1 MVSVEEIKKKIK
13 YNYEMAKIIIKQW
26 YENEHYID
34 IECVNIGTTEKLL
47 KFIHKEELFCR
58 QLAQSLPGIQSIEIC
73 MTIYGETTY
82 GKYQKYH
89 EKGSLHIYVAEAI
102 RILLYGINVEREYQM
117 LLPSLLFELLE
128 HIEIIAEAKELA
140 QMIEVGILCDTE
152 NLKLNQGYFSFG
164 ERDFHI
170 LEQYKHYYSG
180 KGLRLRMGGNTVKL
194 LIRDL
199 EKRNS
204 LKSNFVESI
213 QKLLSE
219 PVSGQDISFFKGTY
233 YEFFPALNECDHTYK
248 EFLEVL
254 LEKLDFLIKLEILL
268 LRQYVFLFSSK
279 KYEATEMALIVGH
292 PFIIPNKIVKESMVF
307 IPEWKRWSVTEVNRV
322 KFLDMPIIRTYDGR
336 CMTTFL
342 LCADAINAWLEDSIY
357 RGSESGGWKEKICQ
371 KIETYFENEVT
382 NYMRKHKFIAGKVEQ
397 NGKWHINSNNEVK
410 DLELLLPGE
419 VDVLGVSHDKKI
431 VYLIECKCIH
441 DVLTT
446 SGNIYQKFK
455 NVKKNLSGKYVQ
467 KLKKKR
473 EIIKQY
479 IEKHFLDYQF
489 LTVILTDIDFPVY
502 LSGDTINAWE
512 KYISICDF
520 DTLKKAIVKNTSPE
534 SFVQHI

>member
-1 MVSVEEIKKKIK
+1 MASVEEIKKRIK
-13 YNYEMAKIIIKQW
+13 FNYEIAEKIIKQW
-26 YENEHYID
+26 YENKHYVD
-34 IECVNIGTTEKLL
+34 TGCVNVGTKEKLL
-47 KFIHKEELFCR
+47 KLIHKEELFCR
-58 QLAQSLPGIQSIEIC
+58 LLSQSLPGIQSIEIC
-73 MTIYGETTY
+73 MTIYGEATY
-82 GKYQKYH
+82 GKYREYH
-89 EKGSLHIYVAEAI
+89 EKGSLHIHVAEAI
-102 RILLYGINVEREYQM
+102 RILLYGISREREYQM
-117 LLPSLLFELLE
+117 LVPSLLFELLE
-128 HIEIIAEAKELA
+128 HIKIIAEAKELA
-140 QMIEVGILCDTE
+140 QMIEVGILRDTE
-152 NLKLNQGYFSFG
+152 NLELTQGYFTFG

-170 LEQYKHYYSG
+170 LEQYKHHYSG
-180 KGLRLRMGGNTVKL
+180 KGLRLRMGGNTANL
-194 LIRDL
+194 LVRDL
-199 EKRNS
+199 EKRDF

-233 YEFFPALNECDHTYK
+233 YEFFPAINECDHTYK
-248 EFLEVL
+248 EFLEDL
-254 LEKLDFLIKLEILL
+254 LEKIDFLTNIIMLL
-268 LRQYVFLFSSK
+268 VSQYVFLFSPQ
-279 KYEATEMALIVGH
+279 KYKADEMALVVNH

-307 IPEWKRWSVTEVNRV
+307 IPEWKRWSVTEGNRV

-342 LCADAINAWLEDSIY
+342 LCADAINAWIENSIY
-357 RGSESGGWKEKICQ
+357 RGSESGGWREKICQ
-371 KIETYFENEVT
+371 KIETYFENEVID
-382 NYMRKHKFIAGKVEQ
+382 YMRKHKFIAGKVEQ
-397 NGKWHINSNNEVK
+397 NGKWHINSNDEVK

-419 VDVLGVSHDKKI
+419 IDVLGISHDKKI

-467 KLKKKR
+467 KLKTKR

-479 IEKHFLDYQF
+479 IEKHFFDYQF

-512 KYISICDF
+512 NYISICDF
-520 DTLKKAIVKNTSPE
+520 DTLKNAIVKNTSPE
-534 SFVQHI
+534 SFVKHI